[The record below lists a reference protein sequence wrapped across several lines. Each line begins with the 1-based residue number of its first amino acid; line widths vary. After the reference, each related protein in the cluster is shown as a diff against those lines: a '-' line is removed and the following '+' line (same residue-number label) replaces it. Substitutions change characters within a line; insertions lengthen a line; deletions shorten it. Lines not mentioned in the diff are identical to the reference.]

1 MMTDYHVV
9 IKTLWELF
17 CPYLKKHPS
26 EFALMFVLQFV
37 TTFGLTQFTF
47 ASRDF
52 MNALNK
58 RDRGAFMKGIA
69 KYLRWI
75 AFLAPMIALK
85 RSAGCTT
92 RIYPNCLP
100 SSTLE
105 CTTGT

>member
-1 MMTDYHVV
+1 MTDYHVV

-58 RDRGAFMKGIA
+58 RDRGAFMKGMQN
-69 KYLRWI
+69 LRWI
-75 AFLAPMIALK
+75 VSGAHDRTEEVGWL
-85 RSAGCTT
+85 RT
-92 RIYPNCLP
+92 RIYPNCL
-100 SSTLE
+100 SSSNLE